1 MKKSLLMI
9 ATAAS
14 LLAVSFSSQA
24 ASFNCKKASKPTER
38 AICANQRLNEAD
50 TKLTTAASATI
61 NCSGCATAISAATV
75 LLASVKNTATANS
88 SWNKKSVNT
97 KAANRHPFIINTA
110 CKPCTKVY
118 RPLICDFYFQISCR
132 IECSP

>member
-1 MKKSLLMI
+1 MKKSLLML

-50 TKLTTAASATI
+50 TKLTNTYNILLRFGGDNSRIRSEQLQWLRDRNQCGNRVAF
-61 NCSGCATAISAATV
+61 ISEEYQHRQRQ
-75 LLASVKNTATANS
+75 LEQE
-88 SWNKKSVNT
+88 
-97 KAANRHPFIINTA
+97 IGQ
-110 CKPCTKVY
+110 Y
-118 RPLICDFYFQISCR
+118 QGG
-132 IECSP
+132 

>member
-1 MKKSLLMI
+1 MKKSLLML

-50 TKLTTAASATI
+50 TKLTSTYNILLGFGGDNSRIRSEQLQGLRYRNQCGNRGA
-61 NCSGCATAISAATV
+61 CISEAYQP
-75 LLASVKNTATANS
+75 
-88 SWNKKSVNT
+88 
-97 KAANRHPFIINTA
+97 RQ
-110 CKPCTKVY
+110 
-118 RPLICDFYFQISCR
+118 R
-132 IECSP
+132 